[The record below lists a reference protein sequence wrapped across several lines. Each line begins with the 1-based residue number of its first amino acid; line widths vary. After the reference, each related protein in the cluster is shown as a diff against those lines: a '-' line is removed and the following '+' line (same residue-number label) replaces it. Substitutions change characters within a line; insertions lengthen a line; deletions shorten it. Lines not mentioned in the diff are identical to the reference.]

1 MRQERGRGRRDL
13 FLAPSPGLL
22 PVGWDLGQEP
32 GVISVPRRA
41 GAAQGTAP
49 PTRIRQGVHTPA
61 ALLLSPLGR
70 QLTACDPR
78 QVGSA
83 ERHHATP
90 RTPTGRTAGRTA
102 GTACG
107 HRTRFQATGHTRPVC
122 PRHASHL
129 TRPARGGLGV
139 GGPGS
144 NGPSHLRS
152 SRPGPAAEPTW
163 PRPRGRTR
171 SCRGCTDHQPRDPRP
186 RGRAGAPPVTTCRVR
201 LSPGLSGHAAP
212 RLSGCCRPRS
222 RGVAAPG

>member
-1 MRQERGRGRRDL
+1 MRQERGRDRRDL
-13 FLAPSPGLL
+13 FSAPPPGLL

-41 GAAQGTAP
+41 GTAQGTAP
-49 PTRIRQGVHTPA
+49 PARIRQGVHTPA
-61 ALLLSPLGR
+61 ALLLSLLGR

-90 RTPTGRTAGRTA
+90 RTPTGSTTSTT

-107 HRTRFQATGHTRPVC
+107 HRARCQATGHTRLVC
-122 PRHASHL
+122 PCHASHL

-201 LSPGLSGHAAP
+201 LTPRLSGHAAP
-212 RLSGCCRPRS
+212 HLSGCCRLRS